1 MGCLNFLFFTLGI
14 RRPTA
19 LERWRHTRPIQPY
32 QFRPRVLVL
41 NWPMAGDLRRHGTV
55 APNMLPSPEA
65 RPHGLL
71 KSNRSRSAAG
81 SVGEGVVTFAAT
93 DLGAPALGAGIVSRA
108 AWFDVTPRSRLRLY
122 CPVPLRAKIA
132 KLLKEALPFH
142 SIKKR
147 D

>member
-1 MGCLNFLFFTLGI
+1 
-14 RRPTA
+14 
-19 LERWRHTRPIQPY
+19 
-32 QFRPRVLVL
+32 
-41 NWPMAGDLRRHGTV
+41 
-55 APNMLPSPEA
+55 MLPSPEA

-93 DLGAPALGAGIVSRA
+93 DLGAPALGAGIVSPA
-108 AWFDVTPRSRLRLY
+108 AWFDVTLRSRLRLY

-132 KLLKEALPFH
+132 KLLNEALPFH

-147 D
+147 GQEGMMLLRVVF

>member
-1 MGCLNFLFFTLGI
+1 MGARCGVDANRQSHRTG
-14 RRPTA
+14 
-19 LERWRHTRPIQPY
+19 
-32 QFRPRVLVL
+32 
-41 NWPMAGDLRRHGTV
+41 GLRRHGTF

-93 DLGAPALGAGIVSRA
+93 DLGAPALGAGIVGRA
-108 AWFDVTPRSRLRLY
+108 AWFDVTLRSRLRLY

-132 KLLKEALPFH
+132 KPLNEALPFH

-147 D
+147 GQEGMALLRVVF

>member
-1 MGCLNFLFFTLGI
+1 
-14 RRPTA
+14 
-19 LERWRHTRPIQPY
+19 
-32 QFRPRVLVL
+32 
-41 NWPMAGDLRRHGTV
+41 
-55 APNMLPSPEA
+55 MLPSPEA

-81 SVGEGVVTFAAT
+81 GIGEGVVTFAAT

-108 AWFDVTPRSRLRLY
+108 AWFDVTLRSRLRLY

-132 KLLKEALPFH
+132 KPLNEALPFH

-147 D
+147 GQEGMALLRVVF

>member
-1 MGCLNFLFFTLGI
+1 M
-14 RRPTA
+14 
-19 LERWRHTRPIQPY
+19 
-32 QFRPRVLVL
+32 
-41 NWPMAGDLRRHGTV
+41 
-55 APNMLPSPEA
+55 
-65 RPHGLL
+65 L

-108 AWFDVTPRSRLRLY
+108 AWFDVTLRSRLRLY

-132 KLLKEALPFH
+132 KLLNEALPFH

-147 D
+147 GQEGMALLRVVF